1 MTIKRILV
9 PLDFSA
15 NSMRAL
21 DYALEL
27 SKQFKAQVSVLFV
40 VEPIYYAVPD
50 FTGSPAMGEL
60 LNEQMGSA
68 RAQLARLEQQYAK
81 RRIKLRALLQT
92 GTAYEAIV
100 DTAKQIKADLIAMAT
115 HGRTGVS
122 HLLLGSVAERVVR
135 TAPCP
140 VLTLRPGQRLHRA
153 ASHSRG
159 TRTTPR
165 RAPHATVRRR

>member
-1 MTIKRILV
+1 MMIKRILV
-9 PLDFSA
+9 PIDFSP
-15 NSMRAL
+15 NSIRAL
-21 DYALEL
+21 DYAIEL
-27 SKQFKAQVSVLFV
+27 GKPFKTRLSVLYV

-60 LNEQMGSA
+60 LIEQMGTA
-68 RAQLARLEQQYAK
+68 RAQLARLAGQYAK
-81 RRIKLRALLQT
+81 RRIKLQALLET

-100 DTAKQIKADLIAMAT
+100 ETAKQIKADLIAMAT

-140 VLTLRPGQRLHRA
+140 VLTLRPGLRRA
-153 ASHSRG
+153 ASHRRG
-159 TRTTPR
+159 TRAKPRTGR
-165 RAPHATVRRR
+165 RATATRT